1 MRKLLHADFAR
12 LWKDRGFRTILL
24 VTLGLVIA
32 SVVPAPWNSMS
43 YASEKTYVDDVMFQL
58 IPYLPFLCTLLTS
71 LFLGPEFE
79 ENTIR
84 NKLIVGHSRA
94 AVFFSA
100 YLTVMAACLLILAAM
115 LGGAGVT
122 GWLCYRDF
130 QMAGEQLAYLILC
143 CILCTMVF
151 SAICVAFLMNVPRK
165 PAIFLTLLFLAMLYS
180 TSYFG
185 ARLNEAEM
193 VYDGVTIT
201 MEGGVE
207 FGDLIPNPAYVSGTT
222 RKIFELL
229 YDLLPTGQTIQLN
242 NGEFDRCLRWA
253 PLSAVV
259 LVVSTV
265 AGFLPFRKRD
275 LR

>member
-12 LWKDRGFRTILL
+12 LGKDKGVCLIFLGTLL
-24 VTLGLVIA
+24 V
-32 SVVPAPWNSMS
+32 SVYMPTTWNL
-43 YASEKTYVDDVMFQL
+43 YYGDVKTCVDSVLFQL
-58 IPYLPFLCTLLTS
+58 IPYLPFLCTLVSS
-71 LFLGPEFE
+71 LFLGAEFE
-79 ENTIR
+79 GNALR
-84 NKLIVGHSRA
+84 NKLIVGHTRA
-94 AVFFSA
+94 EVYFSA

-115 LGGAGVT
+115 LGGAGVS
-122 GWLCYRDF
+122 GWLRYRDF
-130 QMAGEQLAYLILC
+130 QMAGGQLAYLILC

-165 PAIFLTLLFLAMLYS
+165 PAIFVTLLFLAMLYS
-180 TSYFG
+180 TSFFG

-193 VYDGVTIT
+193 VYDGIAIS
-201 MEGGVE
+201 MDGGVE

-222 RKIFELL
+222 RKVFELL

-259 LVVSTV
+259 LAVSTV